1 MLATRR
7 LPKSA
12 VARSDREGPRPLGP
26 SSLEQPPWPV
36 PRYQLMTKEERIELV
51 TAAVSK
57 LEEVSRLLT
66 AVREEL
72 LADQVGEFA
81 DLVDV
86 VAGPGE
92 DAETA
97 AENA

>member
-1 MLATRR
+1 
-7 LPKSA
+7 
-12 VARSDREGPRPLGP
+12 
-26 SSLEQPPWPV
+26 
-36 PRYQLMTKEERIELV
+36 LV